1 MNTTYLVPGRYWP
14 ATLGLF
20 TLMGPVNRL
29 GAWRW
34 YQRSIVIDGRQIT
47 ERVKIDSQ
55 LQPIWPSRVIVYN
68 HHVRPMTLRD
78 RVTLAQVETTY
89 GTEQLPVI
97 NVEDYAF
104 FDPSLGEPWE
114 DDSNA

>member
-1 MNTTYLVPGRYWP
+1 MPDPIPSSTYTVPGRYWP
-14 ATLGLF
+14 ATLGAF
-20 TLMGPVNRL
+20 TLMGPANRL

-55 LQPIWPSRVIVYN
+55 LQPIWDSLVSAYH

-78 RVTLAQVETTY
+78 RVTLVQVETVY
-89 GTEQLPVI
+89 GTELPPVI
-97 NVEDYAF
+97 DVQA
-104 FDPSLGEPWE
+104 GEI
-114 DDSNA
+114 DCDA

>member
-1 MNTTYLVPGRYWP
+1 VNTTYRVPGRYWP

-34 YQRSIVIDGRQIT
+34 YQHSIVIDGQQTTR
-47 ERVKIDSQ
+47 RVKIDSQ
-55 LQPIWPSRVIVYN
+55 LQPIWHS
-68 HHVRPMTLRD
+68 VRPMTPRD
-78 RVTLAQVETTY
+78 RVTLVPVEIVY
-89 GTEQLPVI
+89 GTEQPPVI

>member
-1 MNTTYLVPGRYWP
+1 VNPAITHSLPGAYPGDHSTALTAMNTTYTVPGRYWP

-20 TLMGPVNRL
+20 TLMGPSNCL

-55 LQPIWPSRVIVYN
+55 LQPIWGS
-68 HHVRPMTLRD
+68 VRPVTLRD
-78 RVTLAQVETTY
+78 RVTLVPVEIVY
-89 GTEQLPVI
+89 GTEQPPAIDVRAS
-97 NVEDYAF
+97 E
-104 FDPSLGEPWE
+104 
-114 DDSNA
+114 